1 MIAHQ
6 MYNIDMPNDE
16 TFLSSSKNI
25 MIVATIFQQAI
36 FKHQSIYKSNYKTK
50 KNKFEV
56 PLSFIEFYFNEIKNY
71 SYMFRRQTKEFFE
84 TFDRVYPNFNLVAEI
99 YVKSFFSQASE
110 VKYRDGDGFLVLNKD
125 KMNDY
130 TSDMIETS
138 SKDIVSSITNL
149 LKITEHINH
158 ADEII
163 PFYKSY
169 ENYMISQIIK
179 KREFVN
185 KYAGK
190 SKVVVNVYNNEI
202 RPHVISATK
211 HAERLTSERI
221 NISAKKGKVTKII
234 IPKLKLPTT
243 YPKTVTFNRYN
254 SKFRARNFISASRQ
268 ILILNDLKING
279 VAYSTNFVEKRNAIN
294 ES

>member
-1 MIAHQ
+1 MIANQ
-6 MYNIDMPNDE
+6 MYNIEMPNDE

-36 FKHQSIYKSNYKTK
+36 FKHQSIYKRK
-50 KNKFEV
+50 KKEV
-56 PLSFIEFYFNEIKNY
+56 PLSFIEFYFTEIKNY
-71 SYMFRRQTKEFFE
+71 SYMFRKQTKEFFE
-84 TFDRVYPNFNLVAEI
+84 TFERILPNFYIIAEV
-99 YVKSFFSQASE
+99 YVKSFFSQATAIKFRHGE
-110 VKYRDGDGFLVLNKD
+110 RFLILNREKL
-125 KMNDY
+125 NDY
-130 TSDMIETS
+130 TDDMIDTS
-138 SKDIVSSITNL
+138 SKDIVSAITNIK
-149 LKITEHINH
+149 KITEHINH

-179 KREFVN
+179 KKEFAN

-190 SKVVVNVYNNEI
+190 SKVIVNVYNNEI
-202 RPHVISATK
+202 RQHVITATK

-221 NISAKKGKVTKII
+221 NIASQKGKITKII
-234 IPKLKLPTT
+234 IPKLKLPTA

-254 SKFRARNFISASRQ
+254 SSYRARNFVSASRE

-279 VAYSTNFVEKRNAIN
+279 VAYSTNFVEKRKAIN
-294 ES
+294 DGQ